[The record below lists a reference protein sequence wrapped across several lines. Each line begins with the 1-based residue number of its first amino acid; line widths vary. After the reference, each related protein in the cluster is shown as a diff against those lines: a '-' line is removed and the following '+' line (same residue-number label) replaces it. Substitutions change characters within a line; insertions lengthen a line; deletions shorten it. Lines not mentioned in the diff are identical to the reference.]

1 MIRRFHLFPGDTASF
16 TFNLVP
22 NEFRGHETF
31 EYTVV
36 GAIKGHE
43 TFPDRISIVKGRKQY
58 TCSSCLT
65 KMGEYGGLPP
75 PKRFGILP
83 YYYVGFVDS
92 SCWIPRWGYEAKI
105 CMKCALKY
113 LGDHSVY
120 PCSVGKDFCED
131 VWDNVIFEL
140 SKEITVPFE
149 KKTFEEYIREQFTVI
164 ETNKYDKRYELTR
177 MRDE

>member
-1 MIRRFHLFPGDTASF
+1 
-16 TFNLVP
+16 
-22 NEFRGHETF
+22 
-31 EYTVV
+31 
-36 GAIKGHE
+36 
-43 TFPDRISIVKGRKQY
+43 
-58 TCSSCLT
+58 
-65 KMGEYGGLPP
+65 
-75 PKRFGILP
+75 
-83 YYYVGFVDS
+83 
-92 SCWIPRWGYEAKI
+92 
-105 CMKCALKY
+105 MKCALKY